1 MPSSQSVCSRATPPP
16 SDAEGGWRETRLANA
31 SDVLAFVERLLA
43 DLAAQN
49 WSEKDRF
56 AIRLSLEEAI
66 VNAHKHGH
74 QADAT
79 KQICVRERMGAD
91 AFLAQVE
98 DQGPGFNP
106 HEIPNPT
113 EAEYLNRP
121 CGRGVFLMRHYM
133 TWVRFNERGNC
144 VTLCKYRT
152 VPS

>member
-1 MPSSQSVCSRATPPP
+1 MPSSQSICTRANLA
-16 SDAEGGWRETRLANA
+16 SNDVVSGWRETHLAGA
-31 SDVLAFVERLLA
+31 AEVLAFLERLSA
-43 DLAAQN
+43 ELAAQS
-49 WSEKDRF
+49 WPEKDRF
-56 AIRLSLEEAI
+56 AIRLSLEEAL

-79 KQICVRERMGAD
+79 KPICVRDRIQAD
-91 AFLAQVE
+91 AFLAEVE

-106 HEIPNPT
+106 HEIPDPT

-144 VTLCKYRT
+144 VTLCKYCS